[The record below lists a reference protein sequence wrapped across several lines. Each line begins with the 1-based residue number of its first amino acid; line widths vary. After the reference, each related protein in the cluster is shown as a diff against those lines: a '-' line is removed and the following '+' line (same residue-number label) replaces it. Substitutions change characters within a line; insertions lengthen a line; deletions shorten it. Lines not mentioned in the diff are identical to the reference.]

1 MTSRGESYEEVIGM
15 RKIGYLVDL
24 YQSDN
29 KVMSKSMK
37 QRKTVD
43 SGKQKSRQNQ
53 QDNEKQ
59 WTLIGECSNGI
70 NKNMKKG
77 GLQKEK
83 VSTG

>member
-1 MTSRGESYEEVIGM
+1 MTSRGESYEKVIGM
-15 RKIGYLVDL
+15 RKIGYPAEE
-24 YQSDN
+24 
-29 KVMSKSMK
+29 KVLRKSMK

-83 VSTG
+83 VPTR

>member
-15 RKIGYLVDL
+15 RKIGYLVGE
-24 YQSDN
+24 

-83 VSTG
+83 VPTG